1 MKDHLLKEHGSP
13 TMIAEHGITQMEMP
27 HMVLDH
33 GSMMLELA
41 KELSLM
47 IVLTIQ
53 SRLITPHLMKL
64 KQTLSTLPPLLVKIV
79 DTLITLDTGS
89 SVLKA

>member
-1 MKDHLLKEHGSP
+1 MKEHGSP
-13 TMIAEHGITQMEMP
+13 TMIAVPGITQMEIP

-33 GSMMLELA
+33 GLMMLELV

-47 IVLTIQ
+47 IVLTTQ

-64 KQTLSTLPPLLVKIV
+64 KQTPNTLPQLLAKTV
-79 DTLITLDTGS
+79 DTLTTSDTGS
-89 SVLKA
+89 TVLMD

>member
-1 MKDHLLKEHGSP
+1 
-13 TMIAEHGITQMEMP
+13 MIAEPGITQTEMP
-27 HMVLDH
+27 HMVLDR
-33 GSMMLELA
+33 GLMMLEPV

-64 KQTLSTLPPLLVKIV
+64 KQILSTLLPLLVRTV
-79 DTLITLDTGS
+79 DTLTTSDTGS
-89 SVLKA
+89 NVLKA